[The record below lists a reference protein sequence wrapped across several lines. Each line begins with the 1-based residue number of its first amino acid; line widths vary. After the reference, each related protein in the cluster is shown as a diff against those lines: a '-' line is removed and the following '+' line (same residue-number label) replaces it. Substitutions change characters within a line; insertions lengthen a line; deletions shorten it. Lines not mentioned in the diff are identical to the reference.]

1 MVTDCGLF
9 LLGAHIAVRF
19 SMKLH
24 IKSIKT
30 RKTFTIDVPQGVAA
44 ADVKSAIER
53 QEDIPVSSQRLVF
66 GGKPVREGVP
76 LQELG
81 IQKDATLHLVL
92 RLKTYVELR
101 VRVMSGLTFDFDSD
115 PRAPVNEVVLSIQE
129 LLALDERPRV
139 LCSDG
144 RALRPAALLDQHGP
158 LKDGSLVHL
167 ILVPE
172 PGLPSLYA
180 HLGVKPEADRA
191 RAYGLAGSLYA
202 RCGGIFGVA
211 AFVDRCMDA
220 WMADPTLNANDRVAT
235 WHQRAQR
242 CGFKFLVTQLMG
254 YLCGG
259 PQVYTGLDM
268 AASHKH
274 LGISEEEWGSFIESL
289 HDVCDELGLPKQEMD
304 DVTAVIASMQADC
317 TLGEGEEAPPNPGR
331 AAPAGYS
338 LYARCGGAY
347 PLALFADR
355 LVDAL
360 LGDPSVNIRLDGKDR
375 SMPSLKYL
383 FTELVCA
390 LAGGPETV
398 TAPSLPAAKLSLSGQ
413 DFVKLLGCVPSAA
426 DHLESTKLASEL
438 AQMLHQD
445 GMALVMERPPK
456 WDAKLKVNVKGGSRQ
471 ASATPTSHEGM
482 RIALK
487 RVGDE
492 AGAPLLYV
500 PAGSSG
506 FLLALEEAAGASAK
520 AQWRAA
526 TATLGFEEV
535 DGLAGIAKLPSP
547 TDKDVLFV

>member
-1 MVTDCGLF
+1 
-9 LLGAHIAVRF
+9 
-19 SMKLH
+19 MKLH

-30 RKTFTIDVPQGVAA
+30 RKTFTIDVPQGVTA

-289 HDVCDELGLPKQEMD
+289 HDVCDDLGLPKQEVD

-331 AAPAGYS
+331 AAPAGDS

-360 LGDPSVNIRLDGKDR
+360 LGDPACSEGASGHSGRAGSPWLLSRRL
-375 SMPSLKYL
+375 SCCSPPPS
-383 FTELVCA
+383 
-390 LAGGPETV
+390 GPWRR
-398 TAPSLPAAKLSLSGQ
+398 APAARGR
-413 DFVKLLGCVPSAA
+413 VPVRRLSAA
-426 DHLESTKLASEL
+426 PCK
-438 AQMLHQD
+438 
-445 GMALVMERPPK
+445 ALLPLRPPP
-456 WDAKLKVNVKGGSRQ
+456 Q
-471 ASATPTSHEGM
+471 ATARSSCRSTRNGARGRSSTSSPSCCV
-482 RIALK
+482 L
-487 RVGDE
+487 
-492 AGAPLLYV
+492 
-500 PAGSSG
+500 S
-506 FLLALEEAAGASAK
+506 AAGP
-520 AQWRAA
+520 R
-526 TATLGFEEV
+526 
-535 DGLAGIAKLPSP
+535 
-547 TDKDVLFV
+547 